1 MGLILL
7 VDKIFVSPEHKV
19 DELLKKKSKPPLV
32 PRSEAIQKAYDNIKF
47 VEEVRE
53 NPLLLKKEYKGFDA
67 KVINLNTFLNLRL
80 YPRSIYT
87 TDKLLR
93 LAVSSRYEK
102 LKKHI
107 AKKRAVSFNMLWII
121 IIIFAVIMVVIVFV
135 FLLPQLGVI

>member
-1 MGLILL
+1 M
-7 VDKIFVSPEHKV
+7 VDKIFVSPEHKI
-19 DELLKKKSKPPLV
+19 DELLKKKNKPLLV